1 MAMTLLRSA
10 NRLETIEDIHVGE
23 DGDVCEDYSDA
34 KILSENYCLFLNYNF
49 NHNNWRS
56 IQIRRVDLDCL
67 GVDEERERRR
77 LQAAV
82 RELGIQGATQVFKI
96 IFCEING
103 TEDNYHGGNFG
114 HLQYG
119 R

>member
-1 MAMTLLRSA
+1 MLVKMVKIRVTPKYSLK
-10 NRLETIEDIHVGE
+10 TISCSSIIV
-23 DGDVCEDYSDA
+23 
-34 KILSENYCLFLNYNF
+34 FLTI
-49 NHNNWRS
+49 

-96 IFCEING
+96 I
-103 TEDNYHGGNFG
+103 
-114 HLQYG
+114 
-119 R
+119 

>member
-1 MAMTLLRSA
+1 MLVKMVMS
-10 NRLETIEDIHVGE
+10 V
-23 DGDVCEDYSDA
+23 
-34 KILSENYCLFLNYNF
+34 KIRVTPKYSENYFLFLNYNF

-96 IFCEING
+96 ICYEIIIMVVILDTCNMG
-103 TEDNYHGGNFG
+103 VEIKTV
-114 HLQYG
+114 LA
-119 R
+119 